1 MDILLVAVIAA
12 SNIVCFTIGAKIGQK
27 AAKGE
32 EIRIVPEPLLEAK
45 HSRESKE
52 AQLKREQMEMILKNI
67 DIYDGSAA
75 HQQDIPRG

>member
-1 MDILLVAVIAA
+1 MEILMVAVIAA
-12 SNIVCFTIGAKIGQK
+12 SNIACFVIGAKIGQK
-27 AAKGE
+27 SAKGE
-32 EIRIVPEPLLEAK
+32 EISVIPEPLAAAK

-52 AQLKREQMEMILKNI
+52 AQLKRERMEAILKNI